1 MHTYACAIVRLREHV
16 RVRAT
21 HSYVRVR
28 ARDCMPPFVRTRL
41 RVSVLVHENQHE
53 S

>member
-21 HSYVRVR
+21 HSYVRAR
-28 ARDCMPPFVRTRL
+28 AIACHPLVRTRF
-41 RVSVLVHENQHE
+41 RVSVLVHQNQHE